1 MLSAL
6 LANYMSEEA
15 SQDLRDKSK
24 RALKAVLHKCTHLV
38 ALEPLLRE
46 APANIQKFV
55 LAQFAKTL
63 PHDVN
68 ARRAFVKSGGLQLAL
83 RIEQTE
89 PACQEH
95 VRKICECYPPEIVE
109 YYSPD
114 YADKII
120 SKIDD
125 FQPQVA

>member
-1 MLSAL
+1 MATS
-6 LANYMSEEA
+6 M
-15 SQDLRDKSK
+15 Q
-24 RALKAVLHKCTHLV
+24 
-38 ALEPLLRE
+38 
-46 APANIQKFV
+46 
-55 LAQFAKTL
+55 AQFAKTL
-63 PHDVN
+63 PHDVQ

-83 RIEQTE
+83 QLEQSE
-89 PACQEH
+89 PACVEH

-114 YADKII
+114 YADKLF